1 MPPGADRYPEVA
13 DRERRRF
20 LTEVARENCA
30 TGWQLRAGD
39 AANFAIGQ
47 GDVLATPLQMAVLYG
62 AIADGGTVRTPRVG
76 AALVDPV
83 SGERTALDPG
93 PTHRAPLS
101 AATDRYLRSALRRVV
116 TSGTAAAAFAGMP
129 ADWPVAGKT
138 GTGEVVGKR
147 DTSWFVSY
155 APATRPRWV
164 VAAVVAQ
171 GGPGGSTAAP
181 VTARCTSPCAGW
193 AERHEPQRPDRLTGM
208 LTSTS
213 WCSVLVWW
221 YVAAIRASQLGK
233 KVAVVEK
240 KYWGGVCLNVG
251 CIPSKALIKNA
262 ELAHTLQHEKELYG
276 IEGEATMKYGATHAR
291 SRKVSAGIVKGVHFL
306 MKKNKIEE
314 VDGWGTLTSAT
325 SMDVALNDG
334 STRQLTFDHL
344 IIAAGAVT
352 RMLPGVEVSQNV
364 VTYEEQILDEN
375 LPGSI
380 VIAGSGAIG
389 VEFAY
394 VMKNFGVD
402 VTIVEF
408 LDRMV
413 PTEDEE
419 ISKELLKHYKKLGVK
434 VMLSTKVEG
443 VEDTGSGVRVTVS
456 PAAGGDQQVLEADK
470 FMSAIGFAPRT
481 EGYGLEATGVQL
493 TERGAIAIDEYGRT
507 NVENVYA
514 IGDCTAKL
522 MLAHVAE
529 AQGVVAAEHLSGAE
543 TMPVEYDFIPRATYC
558 HPQIGSFG
566 YSEAQAKE
574 KGYDVKTAKFPFS
587 ANGKAMG
594 LGDAVGFVKVV
605 ADAEHNEIIGA
616 HMIGP
621 DVTELLPVLTL
632 AQKWDLTADEVSRNV
647 FAHPTLSEA
656 VKEAVEGIA
665 GHMINL

>member
-1 MPPGADRYPEVA
+1 MADFDVVVLGA
-13 DRERRRF
+13 
-20 LTEVARENCA
+20 
-30 TGWQLRAGD
+30 
-39 AANFAIGQ
+39 
-47 GDVLATPLQMAVLYG
+47 
-62 AIADGGTVRTPRVG
+62 
-76 AALVDPV
+76 
-83 SGERTALDPG
+83 
-93 PTHRAPLS
+93 
-101 AATDRYLRSALRRVV
+101 
-116 TSGTAAAAFAGMP
+116 
-129 ADWPVAGKT
+129 
-138 GTGEVVGKR
+138 
-147 DTSWFVSY
+147 
-155 APATRPRWV
+155 
-164 VAAVVAQ
+164 
-171 GGPGGSTAAP
+171 GPGG
-181 VTARCTSPCAGW
+181 
-193 AERHEPQRPDRLTGM
+193 
-208 LTSTS
+208 
-213 WCSVLVWW
+213 

-334 STRQLTFDHL
+334 ETRQLTFDHL

-529 AQGVVAAEHLSGAE
+529 AQGVVAAEHLCGAE